1 MFDKDELIK
10 FCIQENFKKNSI
22 KYIKTRKNFT
32 LESHESI
39 LEINEKEMKFVQ
51 GHDSQD
57 YWRLNFLINLIKE
70 TVIKNSLKLNCK
82 IILSLGDIVNYKE
95 KYTRLCFS
103 THDNSNHIQIPD
115 PHICLNITP
124 NIKNFLQNEP
134 SLKQKKDQLCFF
146 GSDTGNID
154 ETLLNQRVTFCLK
167 SINKEKITAKITN
180 FVNFSKDELRDLGMD
195 PDSIE
200 SSFVSI
206 KEQLF
211 YKFILDLDGY
221 SSSWD
226 RTAWA
231 MASNSYLIHIKSNLQ
246 KFLTWYYP
254 FIEKNNI
261 LPFYTQEEVLNLF

>member
-1 MFDKDELIK
+1 MKLPELQARAKHLGISIENEDKGKGRGHKKIK
-10 FCIQENFKKNSI
+10 NMTQLKSQLLGLLLGLVTAIGCIIYEKIVHNFS
-22 KYIKTRKNFT
+22 FAF
-32 LESHESI
+32 L
-39 LEINEKEMKFVQ
+39 Q
-51 GHDSQD
+51 
-57 YWRLNFLINLIKE
+57 LINIV
-70 TVIKNSLKLNCK
+70 TATIFF
-82 IILSLGDIVNYKE
+82 IIGYLDD
-95 KYTRLCFS
+95 KY
-103 THDNSNHIQIPD
+103 
-115 PHICLNITP
+115 NITP